1 VYGVVAFAVNRRLR
15 EIGVRLA
22 LGANV
27 RSVLALILKRTMW
40 PVLIGGIAG
49 AAGAAAVSRVLSST
63 LFGVSPL
70 DPIGIGGAVV
80 FVLGVAAAS
89 AVLAARPAM
98 RSDPIVTL
106 RYE

>member
-1 VYGVVAFAVNRRLR
+1 
-15 EIGVRLA
+15 
-22 LGANV
+22 
-27 RSVLALILKRTMW
+27 MW

-49 AAGAAAVSRVLSST
+49 TAIAAAVSRVLSST

-80 FVLGVAAAS
+80 FVLGVAMAS
-89 AVLAARPAM
+89 AVLAARPAT
-98 RSDPIVTL
+98 RSDPLVTL